1 MLNKVKGSVNI
12 DCDVGGRKGQNKSA
26 KLNGK
31 IKIANTTI
39 IISHEEGSCSSLCAT
54 LVKPFL
60 FTGIQRVKTAE
71 FSKSNSESFV
81 DRWLFMMSSNTE

>member
-31 IKIANTTI
+31 IIKDRKYYNNYFTRGRIMLQSVRYACQTI
-39 IISHEEGSCSSLCAT
+39 SLHRY
-54 LVKPFL
+54 P
-60 FTGIQRVKTAE
+60 E
-71 FSKSNSESFV
+71 SENCGV
-81 DRWLFMMSSNTE
+81 QQK